1 MTADA
6 ARLNALAFPMIS
18 EEIRAVLTAK
28 ADALAHRAAADLTAL
43 LHTDFVYVNA
53 SGRKFDKSGYIDNSC
68 VSGRL
73 IFHSQKVSELEVRSF
88 GDTAVAT
95 MTLDDH
101 FTFDGRDV
109 KATYKSLCVFTRNDG
124 RWLWYAGQT
133 MWPAT

>member
-1 MTADA
+1 MTADD
-6 ARLNALAFPMIS
+6 ARLNALAFPMTS
-18 EEIRAVLTAK
+18 EEIRAVLAAK
-28 ADALAHRAAADLTAL
+28 ADALVHRAAADLTAL
-43 LHTDFVYVNA
+43 LHADFVYVNA
-53 SGRKFDKSGYIDNSC
+53 SGRKFDKAGYIDNSC

-73 IFHSQKVSELEVRSF
+73 MFHSQKVSELDVRSF

-109 KATYKSLCVFTRNDG
+109 KATYKSLCVFTRRDG
-124 RWLWYAGQT
+124 QWLWSAGQT

>member
-1 MTADA
+1 MAADD

-18 EEIRAVLTAK
+18 EEIRAILTAK
-28 ADALAHRAAADLTAL
+28 ADALLRRDANDLATL
-43 LHTDFVYVNA
+43 LHADFIYVNA
-53 SGRKFDKSGYIDNSC
+53 SGRKFDKAGYIDNSC

-73 IFHSQKVSELEVRSF
+73 VFHSQRASELDVRSF
-88 GDTAVAT
+88 GDTAIAT

-109 KATYKSLCVFTRNDG
+109 KATYKSLCVFIRKEEG
-124 RWLWYAGQT
+124 WLWCAGQT

>member
-6 ARLNALAFPMIS
+6 ARLNALALSMIS
-18 EEIRAVLTAK
+18 EEIRAVLAAK
-28 ADALAHRAAADLTAL
+28 ADALVHRAVADLTAL

-53 SGRKFDKSGYIDNSC
+53 SGRKFDKAGYVDNSC

-73 IFHSQKVSELEVRSF
+73 LFHSQKVSELDVRPF

-101 FTFDGRDV
+101 FTFNGRDV
-109 KATYKSLCVFTRNDG
+109 KATYKSLCVFTVKDG
-124 RWLWYAGQT
+124 GWLWIAGQT
-133 MWPAT
+133 MWPTT

>member
-28 ADALAHRAAADLTAL
+28 TDALARRAADDFTAL
-43 LHTDFVYVNA
+43 LHPDFVYANA
-53 SGRKFDKSGYIDNSC
+53 SGRKFDKAGYIDNNC
-68 VSGRL
+68 ISGRL
-73 IFHSQKVSELEVRSF
+73 VFHSQKVGELDVRSF

-109 KATYKSLCVFTRNDG
+109 KATYKSLCVFVRKDG
-124 RWLWYAGQT
+124 RWLWSAGQT